1 MAGGRAETPAPRS
14 EISSSGFAE
23 LKSKCDMRW
32 DESPSSFSRF
42 AERIL
47 VSFCREPSA
56 PDYAGGTVKATV
68 DNSLDFLSRTVPD
81 FHSRFVGKKVL
92 DFGCGWGNQAVA

>member
-1 MAGGRAETPAPRS
+1 MAGGRDATPAPRLA
-14 EISSSGFAE
+14 ISSSGFAE

-32 DESPSSFSRF
+32 DESSSLFSRL

-47 VSFCREPSA
+47 VSFCRDPRA
-56 PDYAGGTVKATV
+56 PDYAGGTVKTTV

-92 DFGCGWGNQAVA
+92 DFGCGWG